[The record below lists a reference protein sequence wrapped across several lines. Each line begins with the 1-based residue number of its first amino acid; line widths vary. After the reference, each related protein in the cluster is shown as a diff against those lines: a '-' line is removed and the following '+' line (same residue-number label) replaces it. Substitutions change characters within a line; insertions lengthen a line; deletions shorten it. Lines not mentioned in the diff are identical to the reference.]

1 MKDLILMLLGV
12 ATSAL
17 MVWVA
22 KLKLDNRREKLEKE
36 DIIKYVA
43 DAKRKSVEENLA
55 GKEGKISAS
64 LQKEQDALQKAKEE
78 ALAAKVQLDTLPEDL
93 LEMSKA
99 QAKRTKSL

>member
-43 DAKRKSVEENLA
+43 ETKRKTVEENLA
-55 GKEGKISAS
+55 GKEGKIFVS